1 MSSRED
7 APEEPERR
15 SRSSETIAGQVARQ
29 YREANKPGI
38 MPVTARRHRETFQN
52 LLKLQ
57 IQEGRG
63 TMDTDGESRKV
74 LIRRFFDL
82 SMTAQTDTGG
92 PTVVRLRVDQKRA
105 MEIIFGPGSKD

>member
-1 MSSRED
+1 MFSREY

-15 SRSSETIAGQVARQ
+15 SRSSETTAGQVARE

-38 MPVTARRHRETFQN
+38 TPITARRHHETFQN

-63 TMDTDGESRKV
+63 AMETDGEPREG

-92 PTVVRLRVDQKRA
+92 PTVARRTADQVRA
-105 MEIIFGPGSKD
+105 MEILLGPGSKD